1 MHHTGRRGEQV
12 AHAMERERRHRI
24 LLRDCIRTV
33 LARRDGQCWRRA
45 RYHDAHMESAHR
57 AVILDQ
63 FTRQASPFA
72 SAPAIRNLEAL
83 NRIVAIAGAGPDDTV
98 LDVACGPGLLA
109 CAFAK
114 VARHVTG
121 IDVTP
126 AMLEQARAE
135 QQRNGLENM
144 SWELGDV
151 PPLPFADGYFSI
163 VTARF
168 ALHHLLDPLTVL
180 KEMRRVCR
188 TGGRIAI
195 ADSAPSRAKADA
207 FNAMEKLRDPSHVR
221 AMPVEE
227 LRGLLLAA
235 GFAEPREEFYRL
247 EGELE
252 GLLERSFPKPGDAD
266 RIRKIFEDSL
276 ADDALDM
283 ATHRADGK
291 IYFSFPIA
299 ILAAE
304 NPRHSS
310 AI

>member
-1 MHHTGRRGEQV
+1 M
-12 AHAMERERRHRI
+12 
-24 LLRDCIRTV
+24 D
-33 LARRDGQCWRRA
+33 
-45 RYHDAHMESAHR
+45 SAHR
-57 AVILDQ
+57 EVILDQ

-72 SAPAIRNLEAL
+72 NAPAIRNQEAL
-83 NRIVAIAGAGPDDTV
+83 NRIVAMAGTGSKDTV

-109 CAFAK
+109 CAFAR

-135 QQRNGLENM
+135 QQRSGLENVA
-144 SWELGDV
+144 WKLGDV
-151 PPLPFADGYFSI
+151 PPLPFVDHSFSI

-168 ALHHLLDPLTVL
+168 ALHHLLDPLAVL
-180 KEMRRVCR
+180 KEMRRVCQP
-188 TGGRIAI
+188 GGRITI
-195 ADSAPSRAKADA
+195 ADSAPSRPKADA
-207 FNAMEKLRDPSHVR
+207 FNAMERLRDPSHVR

-227 LRGLLLAA
+227 LRGLLLSA

-266 RIRKIFEDSL
+266 RIRRIFEESL
-276 ADDALDM
+276 STDALDM
-283 ATHRADGK
+283 ATHRQDGK
-291 IYFSFPIA
+291 IYFSFPVA

-304 NPRHSS
+304 NPRRSG